1 LPILFFNDLL
11 IKTKLQ
17 TMKMKQLLT
26 RTAGALGVTAGLLFM
41 GSPLMAQVKIGDNP
55 NSISPNSIL
64 ELESASKGLLIP
76 RVLLQATNNPAPL
89 TVPIIAGTRVYNTA
103 KTTVGDFT
111 VSPGEYYWDGNGW
124 MRLVTSIPVGQ
135 EVYREGAP
143 TVGGTCAPDP
153 EGTIWNDITED
164 GPTSGQQWICR
175 NNAWEVYDAP
185 ASSTPFFLGSTGTKD
200 AGGNKSQT
208 ISRAGHIIA
217 RRFDNQGSTTITPG
231 GGIRLQRTLALAPK
245 VGPFIDFGRN
255 TVNQDL
261 FRIALRNDLNAG
273 GGALAFTTSQI
284 TGQNLTRMVIG
295 INGQIGVNSQDPKS
309 RFHVD
314 GTVLITEN
322 GEDGAGFDIATGGVS
337 GIKLYYDS
345 TQNRAQIFVQTEP
358 SDPNVV
364 LSKKGSIA
372 VGSIYQKF
380 VLPAGT
386 IGSITRDEG
395 LTVKYNESS
404 DRRLKENIQSTH
416 YSIKD
421 LMKIDVVDYNYKSDA
436 AKSTMPGFIA
446 QDLYEVYPR
455 AVTKGGEDVKKSPWM
470 VDYGKLTPLLVKAVQ
485 DQQKKIESL
494 EAQLSEMNALKAE
507 VASIKAMLG
516 NAAQQNSEATIS
528 K

>member
-1 LPILFFNDLL
+1 
-11 IKTKLQ
+11 
-17 TMKMKQLLT
+17 
-26 RTAGALGVTAGLLFM
+26 
-41 GSPLMAQVKIGDNP
+41 
-55 NSISPNSIL
+55 
-64 ELESASKGLLIP
+64 
-76 RVLLQATNNPAPL
+76 
-89 TVPIIAGTRVYNTA
+89 
-103 KTTVGDFT
+103 
-111 VSPGEYYWDGNGW
+111 
-124 MRLVTSIPVGQ
+124 
-135 EVYREGAP
+135 
-143 TVGGTCAPDP
+143 
-153 EGTIWNDITED
+153 
-164 GPTSGQQWICR
+164 
-175 NNAWEVYDAP
+175 
-185 ASSTPFFLGSTGTKD
+185 
-200 AGGNKSQT
+200 
-208 ISRAGHIIA
+208 
-217 RRFDNQGSTTITPG
+217 
-231 GGIRLQRTLALAPK
+231 
-245 VGPFIDFGRN
+245 
-255 TVNQDL
+255 
-261 FRIALRNDLNAG
+261 
-273 GGALAFTTSQI
+273 
-284 TGQNLTRMVIG
+284 
-295 INGQIGVNSQDPKS
+295 
-309 RFHVD
+309 
-314 GTVLITEN
+314 LITEN
-322 GEDGAGFDIATGGVS
+322 GEDGAGFDIASGGVS